1 MGRAGV
7 CGAKATMGCGMEASQ
22 WALLHGLAV
31 SSGSSS
37 TSQNASSNQGCGW
50 EQATPAPVSMR
61 PTPFPKNAFQQ
72 AKRLAQSANVAM
84 RTAANKKEFLLEAVA
99 PAAEHDPFT
108 KRLVDLL
115 VQGEDPQAKPPNT
128 WKKNRLGVLRAD
140 YMVDQATKSLLQVEI
155 NTIAS
160 SFAALATRTSEMHRT
175 FNRKEQEHMPVN
187 DALAGVADAL
197 ATAALAYQMDEG
209 KGEEGES
216 EPKDVVLFVVQP
228 NERNIFDQLWIAD
241 RMWELHGVSTI
252 RASLEE
258 VADNARLDENGSLWL
273 NGKRVSVAYFRAGY
287 SPDDYPSEKEWE
299 GRARIHASNVCECPD
314 VALHLAGTKKVQ
326 QMLAV
331 PGTLEGLLGE
341 KSPHV
346 DALRE
351 CFAGLWSLD
360 GSQDTEAVQVALA
373 NPKQFVLK
381 PQREGGGNNI
391 YGEDILPVLRSGKGL
406 GGYILMQR
414 IFPPLHRAPM
424 LRNGEVRE
432 VDAVSE
438 LGIYSVFLEKD
449 GQVLIDEG
457 VGHLLR
463 TKAAES
469 DEGGVAAGFAVLDS
483 PLLVEDEAYW
493 ASL

>member
-1 MGRAGV
+1 
-7 CGAKATMGCGMEASQ
+7 MGCGMEASQ
-22 WALLHGLAV
+22 WALLHGLSVA
-31 SSGSSS
+31 SGSSS
-37 TSQNASSNQGCGW
+37 TSHPASSNGCGW
-50 EQATPAPVSMR
+50 EQAAPAPVSIR
-61 PTPFPKNAFQQ
+61 PTPFPRKAFQQ
-72 AKRLAQSANVAM
+72 AKHLAHSVNVAM
-84 RTAANKKEFLLEAVA
+84 RTAANKKEFLLQAVA

-115 VQGEDPQAKPPNT
+115 VQGTEQDRTNTHT

-140 YMVDQATKSLLQVEI
+140 YMVDSATQSLLQVEI

-160 SFAALATRTSEMHRT
+160 SFAALATRTTEMHLT
-175 FNRKEQEHMPVN
+175 FNPKDQEQMPKN
-187 DALAGVADAL
+187 EALEGVAEAL
-197 ATAALAYQMDEG
+197 STAAMAYQEG
-209 KGEEGES
+209 KGHPNDEGGEIS
-216 EPKDVVLFVVQP
+216 DVVLFVVQP

-241 RMWELHGVSTI
+241 RMWELYKVSTL
-252 RASLEE
+252 RATLEE
-258 VADNARLDENGSLWL
+258 IADMSKLDENGSLWVH
-273 NGKRVSVAYFRAGY
+273 GKRISVAYFRAGY

-299 GRARIHASNVCECPD
+299 GRARIHASNACECPD

-341 KSPHV
+341 ESPHV
-346 DALRE
+346 EALRE

-360 GSQDTEAVQVALA
+360 GPRGTEAVQLALEK
-373 NPKQFVLK
+373 PKQYVLK
-381 PQREGGGNNI
+381 PQREGGGNNV
-391 YGEDILPVLRSGKGL
+391 YGEDIVPVLRSGIGL

-414 IFPPLHRAPM
+414 IFPPLHRTPM
-424 LRNGEVRE
+424 LRNGKVSE

-449 GQVLIDEG
+449 GQVLLEKGI
-457 VGHLLR
+457 GHLLR

-483 PLLVEDEAYW
+483 PLLVEDEPYW
-493 ASL
+493 ASF